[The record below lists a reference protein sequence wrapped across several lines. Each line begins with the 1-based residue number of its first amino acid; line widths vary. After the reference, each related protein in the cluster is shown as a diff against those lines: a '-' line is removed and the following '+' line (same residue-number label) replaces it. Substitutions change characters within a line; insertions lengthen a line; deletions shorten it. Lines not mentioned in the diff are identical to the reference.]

1 MRFTG
6 SLTLSSTPV
15 ATSIPS
21 PRGGRFGDR
30 HTVAL
35 AKIHSGTGVLVSVHM
50 TRLLNYFVRGL
61 VVVVPLA
68 LTVYVCVVIFT
79 TIDSWLGLPIRGVG
93 FLLTLVLI
101 TAVGALASSIVTR
114 QLLSAVDRVFER
126 LPFVRL
132 LYSSAKDML
141 NAFVGEKRRFDKP
154 VLVSVSADN
163 SVKVLAFLTSDSLAA
178 LGAADHVTVYMPQ
191 SYGLAGHIIVVPAA
205 RVQRI
210 DADAAEVMA
219 FIISGG
225 VTHVDRKAGLNLER
239 RP

>member
-1 MRFTG
+1 
-6 SLTLSSTPV
+6 
-15 ATSIPS
+15 
-21 PRGGRFGDR
+21 
-30 HTVAL
+30 
-35 AKIHSGTGVLVSVHM
+35 M
-50 TRLLNYFVRGL
+50 TRLLNYFLRGL

-68 LTVYVCVVIFT
+68 LTVYVCYVIFA

-93 FLLTLVLI
+93 FLVALVMITL
-101 TAVGALASSIVTR
+101 VGALASSIVTR
-114 QLLSAVDRVFER
+114 QLLTVVDRTFER

-154 VLVSVSADN
+154 VLVSLSADGA
-163 SVKVLAFLTSDSLAA
+163 VKVLAFLTSDSLAA
-178 LGAADHVTVYMPQ
+178 LGVADHVTVYMPQ

-210 DADAAEVMA
+210 NADAAEVLA

-225 VTHVDRKAGLNLER
+225 VTQVDRR
-239 RP
+239 SVT